1 MNDISNYINND
12 YRAIKSSETIFEV
25 RSFFEEEKFS
35 YFPVIEDDIYIGSIA
50 KENLANLN
58 YKKKIS
64 DYRYSLDPFFV
75 RTTQNWI
82 EILEVFAK
90 NHTNIVPVL
99 DENNL
104 YVGYFELENI
114 IQFFNETPFLKEL
127 GGIIVVKKPILDYS
141 MSQVIQIVESNNGK
155 LLGLFISDSDPEF
168 VQITIKISSGN
179 VNEIIQSFR
188 RYDYEIVS
196 NHQEDSYINILKE
209 RSEYLERYLSI

>member
-50 KENLANLN
+50 REDIANLD

-114 IQFFNETPFLKEL
+114 IQLFNETPFLKEQ
-127 GGIIVVKKPILDYS
+127 GSIIVVKKPILDYS
-141 MSQVIQIVESNNGK
+141 MSQITQIVESNNGK

-168 VQITIKISSGN
+168 VQITVKISSGN

>member
-179 VNEIIQSFR
+179 VNEIIQSLR